1 MSAAR
6 RPAGT
11 DARRRRGAAAVVA
24 SVLLA
29 AACGGGDG
37 GDDSAREPDGATTT
51 TTATTA
57 AVPTVASSG
66 PAATAAPTTTARGG
80 TTTSTA
86 PAATTTTSVTS
97 PLGLPF
103 TTPGTYRY
111 ASAGQFTST
120 LTGPQSRNGETTLTV
135 DPPSGSDQRS
145 VRRAFSRTTEQVL
158 RLDAG
163 GAHLVYLRLT
173 DQGIDKEVRASP
185 PVLALPADAAPGR
198 TWTWRLT
205 STDGLTSVDSTF
217 RALRSEVLTVGDQR
231 VPALVVEVVLSLS
244 GDIVSTLT
252 QTTWV
257 SLERRLLLR
266 QDEASDGRFGVVR
279 FSGSTSE
286 TLVALTPG

>member
-1 MSAAR
+1 MAR

-11 DARRRRGAAAVVA
+11 DVRRRRGAAFVVA
-24 SVLLA
+24 SLLAA
-29 AACGGGDG
+29 AACGGGDDGDGSAG
-37 GDDSAREPDGATTT
+37 GPDGDATTT
-51 TTATTA
+51 TAATA
-57 AVPTVASSG
+57 AVSSVPPSG
-66 PAATAAPTTTARGG
+66 PAATSAPASAARGG
-80 TTTSTA
+80 TTTSTEP
-86 PAATTTTSVTS
+86 PAATTTAPPS
-97 PLGLPF
+97 PPGLAF

-120 LTGPQSRNGETTLTV
+120 LTGPQTRNGETTLTV

-163 GAHLVYLRLT
+163 GAHLVYLRFT
-173 DQGIDKEVRASP
+173 DQGIDKEVRAEP

-257 SLERRLLLR
+257 SLDRRLLLR
-266 QDEASDGRFGVVR
+266 QDEASDGRIGVVR

-286 TLVALTPG
+286 TLLALTPG

>member
-1 MSAAR
+1 MSGAR

-11 DARRRRGAAAVVA
+11 DVRRRRGAAVAVA
-24 SVLLA
+24 SLLVA
-29 AACGGGDG
+29 AACGGGDDG
-37 GDDSAREPDGATTT
+37 GDSAREPDGATATT
-51 TTATTA
+51 STTA
-57 AVPTVASSG
+57 AVPTVPSSG
-66 PAATAAPTTTARGG
+66 PAATTTPTTTARGG
-80 TTTSTA
+80 TSTSTA
-86 PAATTTTSVTS
+86 LPATTTTAAPS
-97 PLGLPF
+97 PPGLPF
-103 TTPGTYRY
+103 TAPGTYRY
-111 ASAGQFTST
+111 VSAGQFTST

-135 DPPSGSDQRS
+135 DPPSGPDQRS
-145 VRRAFSRTTEQVL
+145 VRRAFSRTTEQVV
-158 RLDAG
+158 RIDAG
-163 GAHLVYLRLT
+163 GAHLVYLRLS

-185 PVLALPADAAPGR
+185 PVLTLPADAAPGR

-252 QTTWV
+252 QTTWI

>member
-1 MSAAR
+1 MSVVG
-6 RPAGT
+6 RPGRT
-11 DARRRRGAAAVVA
+11 EGRRRRGAALALA
-24 SVLLA
+24 SVLLV
-29 AACGGGDG
+29 AACGGGDD
-37 GDDSAREPDGATTT
+37 GDDAAKESDGATTT
-51 TTATTA
+51 TSTTA
-57 AVPTVASSG
+57 AASTVPSTG
-66 PAATAAPTTTARGG
+66 PAATTTPTTTARGG
-80 TTTSTA
+80 TTTTTA
-86 PAATTTTSVTS
+86 APATTTTAA
-97 PLGLPF
+97 PPAPGLPF

-111 ASAGQFTST
+111 ASTGDFTST

-158 RLDAG
+158 RLDAA
-163 GAHLVYLRLT
+163 GAHLVSLRLS
-173 DQGIDKEVRASP
+173 DQGVDKEVQASP

-217 RALRSEVLTVGDQR
+217 RALRTETLTIAGQR

-257 SLERRLLLR
+257 SLERRLVVR
-266 QDEASDGRFGVVR
+266 QDETSDGRFGLVT
-279 FSGSTSE
+279 FSGKTSE
-286 TLVALTPG
+286 TLVSPAPG